1 MLLKAVKH
9 FNAVADSVTI
19 GVMYDTA
26 KHLIDTASR
35 ILIIQ
40 AENPDGDSLGSA
52 LALEEILGDLGKN
65 VSLYCDVEV
74 PKYLR
79 YIAGWDRVTQDFDTS
94 ADLAI
99 IVDTS
104 SDTLIGKALDI
115 PGARHFL
122 ETHPVL
128 VIDHHVETDST
139 LSFEHT
145 ILIEEAASST
155 QIIHT
160 LAEKCGWRINQQAAE
175 NMLAGLLSDTLGLS
189 TQSVGEQVY
198 LTASKLAA
206 LGASPSVIE
215 ERRRDFMKKSA
226 DILEYKGILL
236 QRIEYYLDGK
246 LAVIRIPWE
255 EIQQY
260 SDQYNPSVLV
270 LDEMRL
276 VEGVELGVAIKTYP
290 DGKLTGKL
298 RSNKPISAAVAGFF
312 GGGGHPYASGFR
324 VYESIDTILPEL
336 LSATEKALQEQSND
350 SHA

>member
-1 MLLKAVKH
+1 MFDKAK
-9 FNAVADSVTI
+9 
-19 GVMYDTA
+19 G
-26 KHLIDTASR
+26 LIESAQK
-35 ILIIQ
+35 IIVIQ

-52 LALEEILGDLGKN
+52 LALEEILGDLGKS
-65 VSLYCDVEV
+65 VSLYCDVET

-79 YIAGWDRVTQDFDTS
+79 YIKGWDRVSQDFDTS

-104 SDTLIGKALDI
+104 SDTLIGKALQI
-115 PGARHFL
+115 PGARHYL

-128 VIDHHVETDST
+128 VIDHHHETEST

-145 ILIEEAASST
+145 PLIIEAGSST
-155 QIIHT
+155 QVIHE
-160 LAEKCGWRINQQAAE
+160 LAEKNGWTINAQAAE
-175 NMLAGLLSDTLGLS
+175 NLLAGLLSDTLGLS
-189 TQSVGEQVY
+189 TQNVGEDIY

-206 LGASPSVIE
+206 LGASPAIIE
-215 ERRRDFMKKSA
+215 ERRREFMKKSA
-226 DILEYKGILL
+226 EILKYKGILIE
-236 QRIEYYLDGK
+236 RIEYFLDGK

-276 VEGVELGVAIKTYP
+276 VEGVEIGVAIKTYP

-298 RSNKPISAAVAGFF
+298 RSNLPISTAIAGFF
-312 GGGGHPYASGFR
+312 GGGGHPYAAGFR
-324 VYESIDTILPEL
+324 VYESIDKIIPDL
-336 LSATEKALQEQSND
+336 LTATEKALKE
-350 SHA
+350 HAHDAQTV